1 MWRLQ
6 ERSRMAG
13 VLVVSVVVAAF
24 VLNSSAGPSLRT
36 VDTAQLHSMI
46 VDNAYR
52 LEGGRAQPFTIIDAR
67 AKEEYDESHI
77 FSAVNIPE
85 KDFEKSMDFLPK
97 NKDTLLVVYDDGPKP
112 GTSGNWAEKAAAAG
126 YANVVL
132 YSEGFPAWKRN
143 KMPVAPLGNGH

>member
-1 MWRLQ
+1 
-6 ERSRMAG
+6 
-13 VLVVSVVVAAF
+13 
-24 VLNSSAGPSLRT
+24 
-36 VDTAQLHSMI
+36 MI

-77 FSAVNIPE
+77 FSAINIPE

-97 NKDTLLVVYDDGPKP
+97 NKDTLLVVYDNGPKP
-112 GTSGNWAEKAAAAG
+112 GASGNWAEKAAAAG

-132 YSEGFPAWKRN
+132 YSEGFPTWKRN
-143 KMPVAPLGNGH
+143 KMPVAPLGNGR